1 MFGGCTPLA
10 SGLFEIACV
19 EISLPSSRSAFDRS
33 GISGLT
39 EQEFFSRGL
48 HNNGAFTEG
57 SGSGMTF
64 ANGSGITRGTG
75 PMMVT
80 YRYVNPMTFVFR
92 RYWCGTP
99 KDDVFE
105 NLNLSF
111 YDAALALGGFDDSSR
126 IGFAA
131 VPDRFVP

>member
-1 MFGGCTPLA
+1 
-10 SGLFEIACV
+10 
-19 EISLPSSRSAFDRS
+19 
-33 GISGLT
+33 
-39 EQEFFSRGL
+39 
-48 HNNGAFTEG
+48 
-57 SGSGMTF
+57 
-64 ANGSGITRGTG
+64 
-75 PMMVT
+75 MMVT

>member
-1 MFGGCTPLA
+1 VFGGCTPLA

-64 ANGSGITRGTG
+64 ANGSGMTFANGVGMTFAKGVGITRGTG

-80 YRYVNPMTFVFR
+80 YRYVNTMTLFSAVI
-92 RYWCGTP
+92 GSGLP
-99 KDDVFE
+99 KMMF
-105 NLNLSF
+105 
-111 YDAALALGGFDDSSR
+111 AR
-126 IGFAA
+126 I
-131 VPDRFVP
+131 